1 VKRYSFFLFLF
12 LLTRLASAQERISL
26 DAVIAKGLANNFDV
40 NITKLSL
47 DAAKL
52 NNNWGQA
59 GRYPTVNLIVNNNNN
74 IVQRKPANPFAV
86 AGRNISD
93 NINGQLDVQFTL
105 FDGFAVNIRKERL
118 EKLEALS
125 AGNAT
130 FVMENAVQQMILGYY
145 TVLLEKERLQ
155 VLRTNLDFS
164 KERYNYVKLRKDLGS
179 AITFDVL
186 QEQNNYLTDS
196 ANVLRQEI
204 NFKNAVRNLNELINE
219 DLNKQY
225 IFSDSLYFDQQTYNY
240 EDLRAKMAS
249 ANTNLRNQFINQEL
263 LRNAVAQQRALQSPT
278 VSLNLGAT
286 GSLDRLNAQFRPV
299 SGGIEEKN
307 TIGFL
312 GDDPNQPVIQ
322 TRFKPEYQTQ
332 TGDSYGLF
340 GNIGIRWTLFNGR
353 QIKRAIETA
362 EIQEKIGSMT
372 TDQLKLSL
380 ENDLMANFDIY
391 SLRMQLVKISETK
404 FKAAQLNLTLANERY
419 KNGALSAID
428 LRIVQENFRNAALEN
443 YTAIFEALQTQTDLV
458 RITGGLLLDNQRP
471 D

>member
-1 VKRYSFFLFLF
+1 VKRYFFLLFF
-12 LLTRLASAQERISL
+12 LLISGFLPAQERISL
-26 DAVIAKGLANNFDV
+26 EAVITKGLASNFDV
-40 NITKLSL
+40 NLSKLSL

-59 GRYPTVNLIVNNNNN
+59 GRYPTINLIVNNNNN

-93 NINGQLDVQFTL
+93 NINGQLDVQFIL

-118 EKLEALS
+118 SQLQELS

-130 FVMENAVQQMILGYY
+130 FVMENAVQQIILGYY

-155 VLRTNLDFS
+155 VLKTNLDFS
-164 KERYNYVKLRKDLGS
+164 KERYGYVKLRKELGS

-225 IFSDSLYFDQQTYNY
+225 IFTDSLYFDQQTYNY
-240 EDLRAKMAS
+240 DDLRSKMAS
-249 ANTNLRNQFINQEL
+249 TNTNLRNQFTNQEL
-263 LRNAVAQQRALQSPT
+263 LRNAKAQQRALQSPT
-278 VSLNLGAT
+278 ISLNLGAT
-286 GSLDRLNAQFRPV
+286 GSLDRLNAQFRPI
-299 SGGIEEKN
+299 SGGEIEKN
-307 TIGFL
+307 TIGFVN
-312 GDDPNQPVIQ
+312 DDASQPVIQ
-322 TRFKPEYQTQ
+322 TRFRPEYQTQ
-332 TGDSYGLF
+332 TGDSYGVY
-340 GNIGIRWTLFNGR
+340 GNINIRWTLFNGT
-353 QIKRAIETA
+353 QIKRAIKTA
-362 EIQEKIGSMT
+362 EIQEKFGVMT

-404 FKAAQLNLTLANERY
+404 YKAAELNLQLANERY

-443 YTAIFEALQTQTDLV
+443 YTAIFEALQTQTELV
-458 RITGGLLLDNQRP
+458 RLTGGLLVDNQKL
-471 D
+471 

>member
-1 VKRYSFFLFLF
+1 MKRYFFFLSLLF
-12 LLTRLASAQERISL
+12 TAALVQAQERLSL
-26 DAVIAKGLANNFDV
+26 EAAIAKGLSNNFEV

-59 GRYPTVNLIVNNNNN
+59 GRYPTINLIVNNNNN

-93 NINGQLDVQFTL
+93 NINGQLDVQFIL
-105 FDGFAVNIRKERL
+105 FDGLAVNIRKERL
-118 EKLEALS
+118 TQLEELS

-130 FVMENAVQQMILGYY
+130 LVMENAVQQMILGYY
-145 TVLLEKERLQ
+145 TVLVEKERLK
-155 VLRTNLDFS
+155 VLQTNLAFS
-164 KERYNYVKLRKDLGS
+164 KERYGYVKLRKELGS

-204 NFKNAVRNLNELINE
+204 NYKNAVRNLNELINE

-225 IFSDSLYFDQQTYNY
+225 TFTDSLYFDQQTYSFD
-240 EDLRAKMAS
+240 DLRAKMAS
-249 ANTNLRNQFINQEL
+249 TNTNLRNQFINQEL

-286 GSLDRLNAQFRPV
+286 GSLDRLNAQFRTN
-299 SGGIEEKN
+299 SGELEELVRVGFVKN
-307 TIGFL
+307 DET
-312 GDDPNQPVIQ
+312 QPVFQ
-322 TRFKPEYQTQ
+322 PRYKPQYQTQ
-332 TGDSYGLF
+332 TGDSYGAF
-340 GNIGIRWTLFNGR
+340 GNIGIRWTLFNGT
-353 QIKRAIETA
+353 QIKRAIKTA
-362 EIQEKIGSMT
+362 EIQEKIGAMS

-380 ENDLMANFDIY
+380 ENDLAANFDVYI
-391 SLRMQLVKISETK
+391 LRMQLVKISETK
-404 FKAAQLNLTLANERY
+404 YKAAELNLQLANERY

-443 YTAIFEALQTQTDLV
+443 YTAIFEALQTQTELV
-458 RITGGLLLDNQRP
+458 RLTGGLLAENQKL
-471 D
+471 

>member
-1 VKRYSFFLFLF
+1 MKRYFFFLSLLF
-12 LLTRLASAQERISL
+12 TAALVQAQERLSL
-26 DAVIAKGLANNFDV
+26 EAAIAKGLSNNFEV

-59 GRYPTVNLIVNNNNN
+59 GRYPTINLIVNNNNN

-93 NINGQLDVQFTL
+93 NINGQLDVQFIL
-105 FDGFAVNIRKERL
+105 FDGLAVNIRKERL
-118 EKLEALS
+118 TQLEELS

-130 FVMENAVQQMILGYY
+130 LVMENAVQQMILGYY
-145 TVLLEKERLQ
+145 TVLVEKERLK
-155 VLRTNLDFS
+155 VLQTNLAFS
-164 KERYNYVKLRKDLGS
+164 KERYGYVKLRKELGS

-204 NFKNAVRNLNELINE
+204 NYKYAVRNLNELINE

-225 IFSDSLYFDQQTYNY
+225 TFTDSLYFDQQTYSFD
-240 EDLRAKMAS
+240 DLRAKMAS
-249 ANTNLRNQFINQEL
+249 TNTNLRNQFTNQEL
-263 LRNAVAQQRALQSPT
+263 LRNAKAQQRALQAPT

-286 GSLDRLNAQFRPV
+286 GSLDRLNAQFRPI
-299 SGGIEEKN
+299 SGGEVEKN
-307 TIGFL
+307 TIGFVN
-312 GDDPNQPVIQ
+312 DDTSQPVIQ
-322 TRFKPEYQTQ
+322 TRFRPEYQTQ
-332 TGDSYGLF
+332 TGDSYGVY
-340 GNIGIRWTLFNGR
+340 GNISIRWTLFNGT
-353 QIKRAIETA
+353 QIKRAIKTA
-362 EIQEKIGSMT
+362 EIQEKIGAMS

-380 ENDLMANFDIY
+380 ENDLAANFDVYI
-391 SLRMQLVKISETK
+391 LRMQLVKISETK
-404 FKAAQLNLTLANERY
+404 YKAAELNLQLANERY

-443 YTAIFEALQTQTDLV
+443 YTAIFEALQTQTELV
-458 RITGGLLLDNQRP
+458 RLTGGLLAENQKL
-471 D
+471 

>member
-1 VKRYSFFLFLF
+1 VKRYFFLLFF
-12 LLTRLASAQERISL
+12 LLISGFLPAQERISL
-26 DAVIAKGLANNFDV
+26 EAVITKGLASNFDV
-40 NITKLSL
+40 NLSKLSL

-52 NNNWGQA
+52 NNNWGQT
-59 GRYPTVNLIVNNNNN
+59 GRYPTINLIVNNNNN

-93 NINGQLDVQFTL
+93 NINGQLDVQFIL

-118 EKLEALS
+118 SQLQELS

-130 FVMENAVQQMILGYY
+130 FVMENAVQQIILGYY

-155 VLRTNLDFS
+155 VLKTNLDFS
-164 KERYNYVKLRKDLGS
+164 KERYGYVKLRKELGS

-225 IFSDSLYFDQQTYNY
+225 IFTDSLYFDQQTYNY
-240 EDLRAKMAS
+240 DDLRSKMAS
-249 ANTNLRNQFINQEL
+249 TNTNLRNQFTNQEL
-263 LRNAVAQQRALQSPT
+263 LRNAKAQQRALQSPT
-278 VSLNLGAT
+278 ISLNLGAT
-286 GSLDRLNAQFRPV
+286 GSLDRLNAQFRPI
-299 SGGIEEKN
+299 SGGEIEKN
-307 TIGFL
+307 TIGFVN
-312 GDDPNQPVIQ
+312 DDASQPVIQ
-322 TRFKPEYQTQ
+322 TRFRPEYQTQ
-332 TGDSYGLF
+332 TGDSYGVY
-340 GNIGIRWTLFNGR
+340 GNISIRWTLFNGT
-353 QIKRAIETA
+353 QIKRAIKTA
-362 EIQEKIGSMT
+362 EIQEKFGVMT

-404 FKAAQLNLTLANERY
+404 YKAAELNLQLANERY

-443 YTAIFEALQTQTDLV
+443 YTAIFEALQTQTELV
-458 RITGGLLLDNQRP
+458 RLTGGLLVDNQKL
-471 D
+471 